1 MATIKLRSTKSAN
14 RLINYAAKK
23 ATIAN
28 GWNVMPEHAK
38 EEFALTRKRFGKE
51 DGRQAIHLIQSFK
64 PGEVSPELANE
75 IGTRLARYVAPGH
88 EVAIYTHTDR
98 EHIHNHLVINTVS
111 FENGKKWQSG
121 PENIDRIRR
130 MSDEMCREYGLSVI
144 EKPLAKERL
153 TMAELQI
160 ATSGRTSWKDELRT
174 WISDAKEKTKS
185 LEDMREYLKQNYGV
199 EMKIQNKNL
208 SFLHPSAQKFVRGKT
223 LGNDYTREGLRYGH
237 GIGEAKAIIGE
248 ERTGGLDRE
257 DRGIV
262 GTTVK
267 SDREN
272 DRGKQNLGT
281 SHEITDP
288 NVSGRNQ
295 ADTRGAESTRDEDFA
310 DRSDHDPKRD
320 DADRSYGEPGTE
332 KEHETQGPDHDGA
345 DRGSDRS
352 SDWLGN
358 LSSASSLIGKID
370 SALDK
375 IKSLG
380 GDDKE
385 SPQQQKIN
393 KKKKQQHQHGL
404 HR

>member
-174 WISDAKEKTKS
+174 WISDAKEKTKG
-185 LEDMREYLKQNYGV
+185 LEDMREYLKSEYGV
-199 EMKIQNKNL
+199 EMKIQNANL
-208 SFLHPSAQKFVRGKT
+208 SFLHPSAQKYVRGKT
-223 LGNDYTREGLRYGH
+223 LGNDYTREGLYGH
-237 GIGEAKAIIGE
+237 GIGQTKANGGE
-248 ERTGGLDRE
+248 ERTRRDGEDRAASRSA
-257 DRGIV
+257 DRGILEVSRGNESTHSGAEIAHSDISRGNSAQEEARIRNDRDDPERDPHHDRSVDGDDSRGHGANRGDEGNDLEKTRRDDDGTNRGTDRGGDRLGDLSALGGMV
-262 GTTVK
+262 GTI
-267 SDREN
+267 DRALASL
-272 DRGKQNLGT
+272 DGDQ
-281 SHEITDP
+281 
-288 NVSGRNQ
+288 
-295 ADTRGAESTRDEDFA
+295 
-310 DRSDHDPKRD
+310 
-320 DADRSYGEPGTE
+320 
-332 KEHETQGPDHDGA
+332 ETPDQ
-345 DRGSDRS
+345 S
-352 SDWLGN
+352 
-358 LSSASSLIGKID
+358 
-370 SALDK
+370 
-375 IKSLG
+375 
-380 GDDKE
+380 
-385 SPQQQKIN
+385 QKM
-393 KKKKQQHQHGL
+393 KKKKEQQNH
-404 HR
+404 HRAGRRR